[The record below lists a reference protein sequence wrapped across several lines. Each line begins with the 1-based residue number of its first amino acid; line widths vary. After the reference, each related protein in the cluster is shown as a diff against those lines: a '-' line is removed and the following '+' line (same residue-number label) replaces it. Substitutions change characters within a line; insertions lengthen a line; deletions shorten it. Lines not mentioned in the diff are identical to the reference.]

1 MSGTG
6 KYSAYGRERK
16 NNWNVQKE
24 LARFEMEYKA
34 KHRKAALKEHRRE
47 LFLAYGPLGLFAIWF
62 VMAIIMVFLNAYA
75 HANIETFASDERKVV
90 LFAFFSRIMIF
101 PMIIA
106 SVINI
111 ISMIIFI
118 IDACKNPNFGTG
130 KKVLWSLLLF
140 NLNWIIFPLYFHEYI
155 LYDRLEE
162 EKENYKCV
170 LEGRGPIKPERPFW
184 EERKTL
190 LTEEEAAELAT
201 DTYVYDSGKGRM
213 KGKQALV
220 HSFLPLILGV
230 ICLVVCI
237 RWGENVGNEK
247 YLSEITIFFFTFAI
261 YNFITSIRFIIMTIY
276 RIDMSTGEKVLW
288 CILLYTFNMFVFP
301 VYWLLRV
308 DKSDLFLPGNGGS
321 NNY

>member
-1 MSGTG
+1 MSTNENNNTYG
-6 KYSAYGRERK
+6 KEGQS
-16 NNWNVQKE
+16 NWNVQKE

-34 KHRKAALKEHRRE
+34 KHRAAALKEHRRE

-62 VMAIIMVFLNAYA
+62 VMAIIMVFLNTYA

-118 IDACKNPNFGTG
+118 IDACKNPKFGTG

-155 LYDRLEE
+155 LYDKLEE

-184 EERKTL
+184 EVRKTL

-213 KGKQALV
+213 KGK
-220 HSFLPLILGV
+220 
-230 ICLVVCI
+230 
-237 RWGENVGNEK
+237 
-247 YLSEITIFFFTFAI
+247 
-261 YNFITSIRFIIMTIY
+261 
-276 RIDMSTGEKVLW
+276 
-288 CILLYTFNMFVFP
+288 
-301 VYWLLRV
+301 
-308 DKSDLFLPGNGGS
+308 
-321 NNY
+321 